1 MVNLFAGTWTSAAI
15 FPISRGEISF
25 ASDNRF
31 DPFLLHRVIES
42 DRAVHVAMISHG
54 ARVHTQFQSSL
65 CQRVYLNRA
74 VEEAVVSMQV
84 EVNEIFVW
92 HGQRSNLI

>member
-1 MVNLFAGTWTSAAI
+1 MINLFAGTWTAAAI
-15 FPISRGEISF
+15 FATSGSEISF
-25 ASDNRF
+25 ASDNRL

-74 VEEAVVSMQV
+74 VEEAVVGMQV